1 MKQIPHPKVNPYEQ
15 IRKLIRWKYYDYA
28 CSGTYFVTICTH
40 DRNCFFGDIK
50 DGILDP
56 SRQGCVAKVVMELLP
71 KISPNVEILT
81 YVIMPDHLHI
91 LLWIHND
98 DADLKAFEQ
107 RNEEIIKSLTQRQKE
122 TLSSFIASYKS
133 AVTRFCHS
141 LSLEMKWQTSY
152 FDRVVRNVREEEEI
166 RKYIK
171 ENPGKWETD

>member
-1 MKQIPHPKVNPYEQ
+1 
-15 IRKLIRWKYYDYA
+15 
-28 CSGTYFVTICTH
+28 
-40 DRNCFFGDIK
+40 
-50 DGILDP
+50 
-56 SRQGCVAKVVMELLP
+56 MELLP